1 MANQAFTE
9 AAAKHMETLKMY
21 VPIVARVHGKEHPE
35 FHEVKTIFD
44 SMEKKLAGEAPDLA
58 GEFEALRRITD
69 DYAVP
74 GDVCESYEAVY
85 NMLSEMDRAYS
96 A

>member
-1 MANQAFTE
+1 MTSQAFND

-35 FHEVKTIFD
+35 FHDVHKLFNEL
-44 SMEKKLAGEAPDLA
+44 EKKMGAENPELA
-58 GEFEALRRITD
+58 GEFEELRKVTD
-69 DYAVP
+69 GYAVP

-85 NMLSEMDRAYS
+85 NMLSELDSAYRA
-96 A
+96 